1 LVNTGWTGGSGAP
14 GGSGSRFPIPVTRAI
29 VSACQRGALLDCK
42 ANHLDYLNLD
52 IPVEIPG
59 VDSSYL
65 NPRDTWEDKLS
76 YDAEAKNLAN
86 LFAENFKK
94 FEVDNAIIDAGPRV
108 S

>member
-1 LVNTGWTGGSGAP
+1 
-14 GGSGSRFPIPVTRAI
+14 
-29 VSACQRGALLDCK
+29 
-42 ANHLDYLNLD
+42 
-52 IPVEIPG
+52 
-59 VDSSYL
+59 
-65 NPRDTWEDKLS
+65 LS

>member
-1 LVNTGWTGGSGAP
+1 
-14 GGSGSRFPIPVTRAI
+14 
-29 VSACQRGALLDCK
+29 LLDCN
-42 ANHLDYLNLD
+42 AHHLDYLNLD

-94 FEVDNAIIDAGPRV
+94 FEVDNAIIEAGPRV